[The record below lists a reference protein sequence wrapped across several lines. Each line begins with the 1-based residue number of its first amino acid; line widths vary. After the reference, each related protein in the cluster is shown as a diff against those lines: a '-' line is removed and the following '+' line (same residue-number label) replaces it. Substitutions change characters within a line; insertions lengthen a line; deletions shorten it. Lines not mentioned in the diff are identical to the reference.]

1 MYEKNCI
8 SHSRP
13 SNTGENDEK
22 EHREQNK
29 YGIFLGRS
37 YVEKR
42 LYHALKVRIKFFS
55 FKMEIVQFKNCQHL
69 LNYIYK

>member
-8 SHSRP
+8 SHSRA

-29 YGIFLGRS
+29 YGIFLSRS

-42 LYHALKVRIKFFS
+42 LYHDLKVRIKFFS
-55 FKMEIVQFKNCQHL
+55 LKWRLYNLKIAS
-69 LNYIYK
+69 IY

>member
-29 YGIFLGRS
+29 YGIFLVRS

-42 LYHALKVRIKFFS
+42 LYHDLKVRIKFFPL
-55 FKMEIVQFKNCQHL
+55 KWRLYN
-69 LNYIYK
+69 

>member
-29 YGIFLGRS
+29 YGIFLVRS
-37 YVEKR
+37 YIEKR
-42 LYHALKVRIKFFS
+42 LYHALKVRIKFFPL
-55 FKMEIVQFKNCQHL
+55 KWRLYNLKIVN
-69 LNYIYK
+69 IY